1 MKRMVHPGEFY
12 RHFKD
17 KLYQIITV
25 AIHSESGEPMVVYQ
39 ALYGNFQ
46 TYVRPLEMFLEA
58 VDRDKYPDAK
68 QTWRFER
75 VELSRPDEME
85 TKTVTEMALEPE
97 VNPLLLR
104 FLDADTLEEKIGCL
118 DLLEKGAGQ
127 KEIDSIYVVL
137 DIKPVTGSVLEQIE
151 AIRRYLNMQKRYDG
165 GHLR

>member
-25 AIHSESGEPMVVYQ
+25 AIHSETGEPMVVYQ
-39 ALYGNFQ
+39 ALYGDFL
-46 TYVRPLEMFLEA
+46 TYVRPLAMFLEE
-58 VDRDKYPDAK
+58 VDRGKYPDAK

-75 VELSRPDEME
+75 VEMSRPDEAE
-85 TKTVTEMALEPE
+85 PTKDREPE

-104 FLDADTLEEKIGCL
+104 FLDAENLEERIRRL
-118 DLLEKGAGQ
+118 DLLEKSAGQ
-127 KEIDSIYVVL
+127 KELDSIYVVL
-137 DIKPVTGSVLEQIE
+137 DIKPAAGSVSEQVDV
-151 AIRRYLNMQKRYDG
+151 IRRYLNMQKHYDG